1 MLHFE
6 GDREFPQPPAD
17 LWSKLTD
24 VKFLAACVPDTESV
38 AFPEVD
44 AAKAVLRPGLAFV
57 RGTLDLTMRVSDR
70 VEGKSARLLL
80 NTKGI
85 GTTSTVESAYT
96 LAAHDEG
103 TRLHW
108 TADVTQ
114 LGGLLKAVPEG
125 LLKAAAQKVINDAW
139 TALESKLKSAT

>member
-6 GDREFPQPPAD
+6 GDREISQAPAA

-24 VKFLAACVPDTESV
+24 VNFLAACVPDAELVS
-38 AFPEVD
+38 FPEADV
-44 AAKAVLRPGLAFV
+44 AKAVLRPGLAFV

-85 GTTSTVESAYT
+85 GTTSTVEAAYV

-139 TALESKLKSAT
+139 AALEARLQS

>member
-6 GDREFPQPPAD
+6 GDRDFPHSPAD
-17 LWSKLTD
+17 LWSKLSD
-24 VKFLAACVPDTESV
+24 IHFLAGCVPDAESLT
-38 AFPEVD
+38 FPEVD
-44 AAKAVLRPGLAFV
+44 VTQLVLRPGLAFV
-57 RGTLDLTMRVSDR
+57 RGTLDLTMRLADR

-80 NTKGI
+80 HTKGI
-85 GTTSTVESAYT
+85 GTTSAVEATYS
-96 LAAHDEG
+96 LAPKNGG

-114 LGGLLKAVPEG
+114 LGGLLKAMPQG

-139 TALESKLKSAT
+139 TALDAKLRSA